1 MCWTERKPLVAA
13 ICLRGN
19 VVPETK
25 ARTRSMRARWIA
37 AWMLKLSA
45 FLNLASSVDLEI
57 PSARPTWETLIP
69 FIALAAIKAIA
80 PATR

>member
-13 ICLRGN
+13 ICLRGK

-25 ARTRSMRARWIA
+25 ARTRSIRARRMA
-37 AWMLKLSA
+37 AWMLKLSD
-45 FLNLASSVDLEI
+45 FLNLASRVDLEI
-57 PSARPTWETLIP
+57 PSARPTSETLIP
-69 FIALAAIKAIA
+69 LIAFAAMKTIA